1 MNRSWIDRLSRW
13 AGHCS
18 AVAVGLTVL
27 LATLTALGRKW
38 GWGSN
43 ALLELQ
49 WYLFAL
55 IFLWAAA
62 WTLQTDGHVRVDVL
76 AKRWSVR
83 TRAWV
88 DVVGHVLVLLPL
100 CMLLLWLGGEQAWQ
114 VWQSGERSADAG
126 GLIRWPV
133 WALVPTGFALL
144 LLQTLLDLWRKLR
157 VALGA
162 EAVAADVHPS
172 GAP

>member
-1 MNRSWIDRLSRW
+1 MKHPWADAPARW
-13 AGHCS
+13 AAHCS
-18 AVAVGLTVL
+18 ALAVGLVML
-27 LATLTALGRKW
+27 LATLTALGRKL

-62 WTLQTDGHVRVDVL
+62 WTLRTDGHVRVDVL
-76 AKRWSVR
+76 AKHWSVR
-83 TRAWV
+83 TRAWI

-100 CMLLLWLGGEQAWQ
+100 CTLMLWLGAEQTWQ
-114 VWQSGERSADAG
+114 VWASGERSPDAG

-144 LLQTLLDLWRKLR
+144 LLQTLLDVHRKCRLAFAP
-157 VALGA
+157 VEQ
-162 EAVAADVHPS
+162 EAP
-172 GAP
+172 